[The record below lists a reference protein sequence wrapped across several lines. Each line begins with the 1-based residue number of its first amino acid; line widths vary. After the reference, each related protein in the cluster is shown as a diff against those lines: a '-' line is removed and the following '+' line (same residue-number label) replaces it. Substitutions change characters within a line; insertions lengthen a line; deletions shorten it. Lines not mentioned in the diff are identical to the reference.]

1 MSDVIP
7 HTPPEDLSSLVVET
21 ERLVLRQPT
30 RDDAQALA
38 RLANDAGI
46 AENVATL
53 PNPYT
58 LSDALS
64 FIDNTEVTT
73 SRVNFGIYLKD
84 GTFIGTAGLMA
95 REGERLS
102 LGYWI
107 GRPYWNKGYATEA
120 AQAMVDLAFE
130 RLDAPHVAGSARV
143 TNSASRRVLEKSGFQ
158 WAGQGMSPSLFH
170 RGMVP
175 VDKFRIDRA
184 VWRSLKNW
192 RRSRVAGGLELEAG

>member
-7 HTPPEDLSSLVVET
+7 PTPPEDLSSLVVET
-21 ERLVLRQPT
+21 ERLILRQPT
-30 RDDAQALA
+30 RDDVQALA
-38 RLANDAGI
+38 RLANDASI
-46 AENVATL
+46 AENLSTM
-53 PNPYT
+53 PHPYT

-64 FIDNTEVTT
+64 FIDNTEV
-73 SRVNFGIYLKD
+73 SQHRVNFGIYLTD
-84 GTFIGTAGLMA
+84 GTFIGTTGLLA
-95 REGERLS
+95 RDGERLT
-102 LGYWI
+102 LVYWI

-130 RLDAPHVAGSARV
+130 RLGGPHVAGSARV

-158 WAGQGMSPSLFH
+158 WAGQGMSPSLYH

-175 VDKFRIDRA
+175 VDRFRIDRA

-192 RRSRVAGGLELEAG
+192 RQSRVGDPRLLEAG